1 MADGRRTGVA
11 WSMGHDLPAQSEALH
26 ARHVGNRLGTESE
39 VETRPPM
46 PWFTLRDMTEQDL
59 RAIYKYVNALGPA
72 GEAAPIYVPPG
83 HEPKRPYVQFPAP
96 PTQ

>member
-1 MADGRRTGVA
+1 
-11 WSMGHDLPAQSEALH
+11 
-26 ARHVGNRLGTESE
+26 
-39 VETRPPM
+39 M

-83 HEPKRPYVQFPAP
+83 HEPKTPYVQFPAP
-96 PTQ
+96 PK